1 MFAINQKNEYPYILS
16 KKLNVSESKSI
27 NNSYS
32 MLANSYSEF
41 KSVSPSP
48 LRNFRSYNN
57 YWDIKMCAS
66 KNQEE
71 YKQPDN

>member
-48 LRNFRSYNN
+48 
-57 YWDIKMCAS
+57 
-66 KNQEE
+66 
-71 YKQPDN
+71 

>member
-1 MFAINQKNEYPYILS
+1 MFAINQNNENTYISSKN
-16 KKLNVSESKSI
+16 LNVSESKSK

-41 KSVSPSP
+41 KHVSPFP
-48 LRNFRSYNN
+48 KRNFKSYNN

-66 KNQEE
+66 KN
-71 YKQPDN
+71 